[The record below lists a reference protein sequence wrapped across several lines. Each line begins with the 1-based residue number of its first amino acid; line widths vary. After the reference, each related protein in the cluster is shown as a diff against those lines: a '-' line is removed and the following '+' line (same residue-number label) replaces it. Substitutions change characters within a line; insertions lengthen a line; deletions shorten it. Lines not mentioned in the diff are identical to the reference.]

1 MMNCR
6 KLYITAGIFM
16 IFITSFFSM
25 YFSRAIVNREK
36 YPLLGIDV
44 SSYQGDI
51 DWNIIQNQGIKFAF
65 IKATEGSGMTD
76 DYIRQNLENIAD
88 TNIYHSAYH
97 FFSFDSAGETQ
108 AENYISAVGKD
119 EINLPPVIDIEFY
132 GDKSRNQPSR
142 QEVYKIL
149 SPLTERLENHYGV
162 KPIIYITSPLYF
174 KYIINSEFSDYPIWI
189 RNVNSEPLLIDWDFW
204 QFSDKGILEGYYG
217 KEKYIDL
224 NVYNGNERKFIA
236 EMTR

>member
-1 MMNCR
+1 
-6 KLYITAGIFM
+6 M
-16 IFITSFFSM
+16 IGITSVFSI
-25 YFSRAIVNREK
+25 YFSRAVVNRQK
-36 YPLLGIDV
+36 YTLLGVDV

-51 DWNIIQNQGIKFAF
+51 DWKLIENQGIDFAF

-108 AENYISAVGKD
+108 ADNYISAVGKD

-132 GDKSRNQPSR
+132 GDKFENQPTP
-142 QEVYKIL
+142 EETYAIL
-149 SPLTERLENHYGV
+149 SPLIQRLENYYET
-162 KPIIYITSPLYF
+162 KPIIYTTSLMYY
-174 KYIINSEFSDYPIWI
+174 KYIHSEFSDYPLWI
-189 RNVNSEPLLIDWDFW
+189 RNVNSEPFLIDWDFW
-204 QFSDKGILEGYYG
+204 QFSDKGMLEGYYG

-224 NVYNGNERKFIA
+224 NVYNGSEQKLIA
-236 EMTR
+236 EMNH

>member
-1 MMNCR
+1 MIY
-6 KLYITAGIFM
+6 KKISVIAGIFM
-16 IFITSFFSM
+16 IGITSFFSM

-36 YPLLGIDV
+36 YPMLGVDV
-44 SSYQGDI
+44 SSYQGEI
-51 DWNIIQNQGIKFAF
+51 DWKIIENQGIEFAF

-76 DYIRQNLENIAD
+76 EYIRRNLENIAD

-108 AENYISAVGKD
+108 ADNYISAVGKD

-132 GDKSRNQPSR
+132 GDKFENQPSR
-142 QEVYKIL
+142 NEVYAIL
-149 SPLTERLENHYGV
+149 SPLTERLENYYGE

-174 KYIINSEFSDYPIWI
+174 KYIANSPFEDYPIWI
-189 RNVNSEPLLIDWDFW
+189 RNVNSEPFIIDWDFW
-204 QFSDKGILEGYYG
+204 QFSDKGMLEGYYG

-224 NVYNGNERKFIA
+224 NVYNGDKGKFIA

>member
-1 MMNCR
+1 MKYR
-6 KLYITAGIFM
+6 IISAVAGILM
-16 IFITSFFSM
+16 IGITSFFSM
-25 YFSRAIVNREK
+25 YFSRAIVNHEK

-44 SSYQGDI
+44 SSYQGEI
-51 DWNIIQNQGIKFAF
+51 DWKLISNQGIKFAF

-76 DYIRQNLENIAD
+76 DYIRQNLKNIAD
-88 TNIYHSAYH
+88 TDIYHSAYH

-108 AENYISAVGKD
+108 ADNYISVVGKN

-132 GDKSRNQPSR
+132 GDKFRNQPSR

-149 SPLTERLENHYGV
+149 SPLTERLEKHYGV
-162 KPIIYITSPLYF
+162 KPVIYTTSLLYF
-174 KYIINSEFSDYPIWI
+174 KYIINSEFSDYPLWI

-204 QFSDKGILEGYYG
+204 QFSDKGLLEGYYG

-224 NVYNGNERKFIA
+224 NVYKGDESTLIA
-236 EMTR
+236 EMNR